1 MAQSFN
7 VLFLSSEIVPF
18 AKTGGLAD
26 VSYSLPQAIKELGHE
41 IRVMMPKYGFI
52 SERKYGIHEIIRLRE
67 MDIPV
72 GDKLQKGNAK
82 ASFIVGQKVKVQV
95 YFLENEFYYNRDG
108 IYVDSK
114 TKTDYPDNDER
125 FIFFC
130 KGVIEMLKRLGWVP
144 DIIHCNDW
152 QTALIPVYLKTIYK
166 NDPFFSKIK
175 TVLTIHNIGYQGI
188 FPKESFLKSGLPE
201 EIFPQIEHNGNFN
214 FLKAGILYAD
224 VITTVSPTYA
234 KEIISDDEFGAG
246 LSDVLKK
253 RKKDVYGILNGVDY
267 SIWSPE
273 SDKFIPVPYNI
284 QTIESKYENK
294 KALLRYFDLPYN
306 EDVPV
311 VAQISRLVE
320 QKGFDLI
327 AEVIDDMMKLDI
339 QYIVL
344 GTGEP
349 KYEEMLA
356 KIKKKY
362 PKKVGVHIGF
372 SEELAHLIEAGADIF
387 LMPSRYEPCGLN
399 QMYSLRYG
407 TVPVVRKVGGLADT
421 VEEFN
426 PKTGKGTG
434 FLFEKYSGQEM
445 LKALKKAITVY
456 KNRKVWLKLMK
467 NGMVKDFSWNASAKE
482 YVKLYAKLLTKQRRA
497 RTAKTK

>member
-7 VLFLSSEIVPF
+7 ILFLSSEIVPF

-41 IRVMMPKYGFI
+41 IRVMMPRYGFI
-52 SERKYGIHEIIRLRE
+52 SERRYGIHEIIRLRE
-67 MDIPV
+67 MDIPI

-152 QTALIPVYLKTIYK
+152 QTALIPVYLKTVYK
-166 NDPFFSKIK
+166 NDPFFKKIK

-201 EIFPQIEHNGNFN
+201 EIFPEIEHNGNFN

-234 KEIISDDEFGAG
+234 KEIINDNEFGAG

-267 SIWSPE
+267 STWSPE
-273 SDKFIPVPYNI
+273 NDKFIPVPYNI

-294 KALLRYFDLPYN
+294 KALLKYFDLPYN

-467 NGMVKDFSWNASAKE
+467 NGMAKDFSWNASAKE
-482 YVKLYAKLLTKQRRA
+482 YVKLYAKLLTKQRRT

>member
-1 MAQSFN
+1 MAQSLN
-7 VLFLSSEIVPF
+7 ILFLSSEVVPF

-26 VSYSLPQAIKELGHE
+26 VSFALPQAIKELGHE

-52 SERKYGIHEIIRLRE
+52 SERKFGIHEIIRLRE

-72 GDKLQKGNAK
+72 GDKLQRGSAK
-82 ASFIVGQKVKVQV
+82 ASFIVGQKIKVQI
-95 YFLENEFYYNRDG
+95 YFLENDFYYNRDG
-108 IYVDSK
+108 LYVDSK

-130 KGVIEMLKRLGWVP
+130 KGVIETLKKLGWRP

-152 QTALIPVYLKTIYK
+152 QTALVPVYLKTIYK
-166 NDPFFSKIK
+166 DDPFLKGIK
-175 TVLTIHNIGYQGI
+175 TILTIHNIGYQGI
-188 FPKESFLKSGLPE
+188 FPKESFLKSGLPD
-201 EIFPQIEHNGNFN
+201 EIFPQISHNGNFN

-234 KEIISDDEFGAG
+234 KEIMTNDEYGAG
-246 LSDVLKK
+246 LSATLRK

-267 SIWSPE
+267 SVWSPE
-273 SDKFIPVPYNI
+273 NDKFIPVPYNI

-294 KALLRYFDLPYN
+294 KALLKYFGLTYD
-306 EDVPV
+306 ESIPV
-311 VAQISRLVE
+311 VAQISRLAE

-327 AEVIDDMMKLDI
+327 AEVIDEMMKLDI

-349 KYEEMLA
+349 RYEEMLERV
-356 KIKKKY
+356 KKKY

-407 TVPVVRKVGGLADT
+407 TVPIVRKTGGLADT

-426 PKTGKGTG
+426 PKTGRGTG
-434 FLFEKYSGQEM
+434 FLFEKYSGTDL
-445 LKALKKAITVY
+445 LKALKKALNVY
-456 KNRKVWLKLMK
+456 KNKKAWIKLMK
-467 NGMVKDFSWNASAKE
+467 NGMMKDFSWNASAKK
-482 YVKLYAKLLTKQRRA
+482 YVELYEKLLTSQKKT
-497 RTAKTK
+497 RTAKVK

>member
-1 MAQSFN
+1 MVQSFDIF
-7 VLFLSSEIVPF
+7 FLSSEVAPF

-26 VSYSLPQAIKELGHE
+26 VSFSLPQAIKELGHE
-41 IRVMMPKYGFI
+41 VRVMMPKYGFI
-52 SERKYGIHEIIRLRE
+52 SERKFGIHEIIRLRE
-67 MDIPV
+67 MEIPV

-82 ASFIVGQKVKVQV
+82 ASFIVGQKMKVQI

-108 IYVDSK
+108 LYVDPK

-130 KGVIEMLKRLGWVP
+130 KGVIEVLKKLGWCP

-152 QTALIPVYLKTIYK
+152 QTALVPVYLKTIYK
-166 NDPFFSKIK
+166 DDPFFKKVK

-188 FPKESFLKSGLPE
+188 FPKESFLKSGLPD
-201 EIFPQIEHNGNFN
+201 EIFPEIEHNGNFN

-224 VITTVSPTYA
+224 AITTVSPTYA

-246 LSDVLKK
+246 LSNVLRK
-253 RKKDVYGILNGVDY
+253 RKKDFYGVLNGVDY
-267 SIWSPE
+267 SVWSPE
-273 SDKFIPVPYNI
+273 NDKFIPVPYNI

-294 KALLRYFDLPYN
+294 KALLRYFGLPYD

-327 AEVIDDMMKLDI
+327 AEIADEMMKLDI
-339 QYIVL
+339 EYVVL

-349 KYEEMLA
+349 RYEEMLEGL
-356 KIKKKY
+356 KKKY

-372 SEELAHLIEAGADIF
+372 SEELAHLIEAGADMF
-387 LMPSRYEPCGLN
+387 LMSSRYEPCGLN
-399 QMYSLRYG
+399 QIYSLRYG
-407 TVPVVRKVGGLADT
+407 TVPIVRKTGGLADT

-426 PKTGKGTG
+426 PGTGKGTG
-434 FLFEKYSGQEM
+434 FLFEKYSGQEL
-445 LKALKKAITVY
+445 LKALKKALMIY
-456 KNRKVWLKLMK
+456 KNKKAWMKLMK
-467 NGMVKDFSWNASAKE
+467 NGMTKDFSWSASAKK
-482 YVKLYAKLLTKQRRA
+482 YVELYEKLLSKQRK
-497 RTAKTK
+497 KTTGKSK

>member
-1 MAQSFN
+1 
-7 VLFLSSEIVPF
+7 
-18 AKTGGLAD
+18 
-26 VSYSLPQAIKELGHE
+26 
-41 IRVMMPKYGFI
+41 
-52 SERKYGIHEIIRLRE
+52 

-72 GDKLQKGNAK
+72 GDKLQRGSVK
-82 ASFIVGQKVKVQV
+82 ASFVVGQKIKVQI

-108 IYVDSK
+108 LYVDSK

-130 KGVIEMLKRLGWVP
+130 KGVIETLRKLGWRP

-152 QTALIPVYLKTIYK
+152 QTALVPVYLKTLYK
-166 NDPFFSKIK
+166 DDPLLSGIK
-175 TVLTIHNIGYQGI
+175 TVLTIHNIGYQGV
-188 FPKESFLKSGLPE
+188 FPKESFLKSGLPD
-201 EIFPQIEHNGNFN
+201 EIFPQISHNGSFN

-234 KEIISDDEFGAG
+234 REIISSDEYGAG
-246 LSDVLKK
+246 LSATLKK

-273 SDKFIPVPYNI
+273 NDKFIPVPYNI

-294 KALLRYFDLPYN
+294 KALLKYFGLTYDEN
-306 EDVPV
+306 IPV
-311 VAQISRLVE
+311 VAQISRLAE

-327 AEVIDDMMKLDI
+327 EEIIDEMMKLDI

-344 GTGEP
+344 GTGDP
-349 KYEEMLA
+349 KYEEMLE
-356 KIKKKY
+356 KVKKKY
-362 PKKVGVHIGF
+362 PKKVGIHIGF

-407 TVPVVRKVGGLADT
+407 TVPIVRKTGGLADT

-426 PKTGKGTG
+426 PKTGRGTG
-434 FLFEKYSGQEM
+434 FLFEKYSGGDL
-445 LKALKKAITVY
+445 LKALKKALSVY
-456 KNRKVWLKLMK
+456 KNKKAWIKLMK
-467 NGMVKDFSWNASAKE
+467 NGMTKDFSWNASAKKYIE
-482 YVKLYAKLLTKQRRA
+482 LYEKVLTPQKKR
-497 RTAKTK
+497 RTARVK

>member
-1 MAQSFN
+1 MAQSLN
-7 VLFLSSEIVPF
+7 ILFLSSEVVPF

-26 VSYSLPQAIKELGHE
+26 VSFALPQAIKELGHE

-52 SERKYGIHEIIRLRE
+52 SERKFGIHEIIRLRE

-72 GDKLQKGNAK
+72 GDKLQKGSAK
-82 ASFIVGQKVKVQV
+82 ASFIVGQKIKVQI
-95 YFLENEFYYNRDG
+95 YFLENDFYYNRDG
-108 IYVDSK
+108 LYVDSK

-130 KGVIEMLKRLGWVP
+130 KGVIETLKKLGWRP

-152 QTALIPVYLKTIYK
+152 QTALVPVYLKTIYK
-166 NDPFFSKIK
+166 DDPFLSGIK
-175 TVLTIHNIGYQGI
+175 TVLTIHNIGYQGV
-188 FPKESFLKSGLPE
+188 FPKESFLKSGLPD
-201 EIFPQIEHNGNFN
+201 EIFSQISHNGNFN

-234 KEIISDDEFGAG
+234 KEIMTSDEYGAG
-246 LSDVLKK
+246 LSATLKK

-267 SIWSPE
+267 SVWSPE
-273 SDKFIPVPYNI
+273 NDKFIPVPYNI

-294 KALLRYFDLPYN
+294 KALLKYFGLTYDEN
-306 EDVPV
+306 IPV
-311 VAQISRLVE
+311 VAQISRLAE

-327 AEVIDDMMKLDI
+327 AEIIDEMMKLDI

-349 KYEEMLA
+349 RYEEMLERV
-356 KIKKKY
+356 KKKY

-407 TVPVVRKVGGLADT
+407 TVPVVRKTGGLADT

-426 PKTGKGTG
+426 PKTGRGTG
-434 FLFEKYSGQEM
+434 FLFEKYSGTDL
-445 LKALKKAITVY
+445 LKALKKALSVY
-456 KNRKVWLKLMK
+456 KNKKAWIKLMK
-467 NGMVKDFSWNASAKE
+467 NGMMKDFSWNASAKK
-482 YVKLYAKLLTKQRRA
+482 YVELYEKLLTPQKKT
-497 RTAKTK
+497 RTAKVK

>member
-1 MAQSFN
+1 MVQPLN
-7 VLFLSSEIVPF
+7 ILFLSSEIVPF

-26 VSYSLPQAIKELGHE
+26 VSFALPQAIKELGHE
-41 IRVMMPKYGFI
+41 IRAMMPKYGFI
-52 SERKYGIHEIIRLRE
+52 SERKFGIHEIVRLRD

-108 IYVDSK
+108 LYVDSK
-114 TKTDYPDNDER
+114 TKKDYPDNDER

-130 KGVIEMLKRLGWVP
+130 KGVIETLKKLGWRPHV
-144 DIIHCNDW
+144 IHCNDW
-152 QTALIPVYLKTIYK
+152 QTALVPVYLKTIYK
-166 NDPFFSKIK
+166 DDPFFKGIK
-175 TVLTIHNIGYQGI
+175 TVLTIHNIGYQGV
-188 FPKESFLKSGLPE
+188 FPKESFYKSGLPDA
-201 EIFPQIEHNGNFN
+201 ILSQIEHNGNFN

-234 KEIISDDEFGAG
+234 KEIISKDEFGAG
-246 LSDVLKK
+246 LSEVLKK
-253 RKKDVYGILNGVDY
+253 RKKDIYGILNGVDY
-267 SIWSPE
+267 SVWSPE
-273 SDKFIPVPYNI
+273 NDKYIPVPYSI
-284 QTIESKYENK
+284 QTIETKYENK
-294 KALLRYFDLPYN
+294 KALLKHFGLEYD
-306 EDVPV
+306 EEIPV
-311 VAQISRLVE
+311 VAQISRLVD

-327 AEVIDDMMKLDI
+327 EEIIDEMMKLNI

-349 KYEEMLA
+349 RYEEMLEKA
-356 KIKKKY
+356 KKKY

-387 LMPSRYEPCGLN
+387 LMPSKYEPCGLN

-407 TVPVVRKVGGLADT
+407 TIPIVRKTGGLADT

-426 PKTGKGTG
+426 IKTGRGTG
-434 FLFEKYSGQEM
+434 FLFEKYSGQDL
-445 LKALKKAITVY
+445 LKALKKALSVY

-467 NGMVKDFSWNASAKE
+467 NAMAKDFSWTMSAKK
-482 YVKLYAKLLTKQRRA
+482 YVELYQKLTTQQKKTRTVKAK
-497 RTAKTK
+497 

>member
-7 VLFLSSEIVPF
+7 ILFLSSEVVPF
-18 AKTGGLAD
+18 AKVGGLAD
-26 VSYSLPQAIKELGHE
+26 VSCSLSQAIKELGHE
-41 IRVMMPKYGFI
+41 VRVMMPKYGSI

-108 IYVDSK
+108 IYIDPK
-114 TKTDYPDNDER
+114 TKMDYLDNDER

-130 KGVIEMLKRLGWVP
+130 KGVIEMLRRLGWVP

-152 QTALIPVYLKTIYK
+152 QTALIPVYLKTVYK
-166 NDPFFSKIK
+166 NDPFFKKVK

-188 FPKESFLKSGLPE
+188 FPKESFIKSGLPD
-201 EIFPQIEHNGNFN
+201 EIFSKIEHHGSFN

-224 VITTVSPTYA
+224 AITTVSPTYA
-234 KEIISDDEFGAG
+234 KEIINDEEFGAG
-246 LSDVLKK
+246 LSDVLRK

-273 SDKFIPVPYNI
+273 NDKFIPVTYSI
-284 QTIESKYENK
+284 QTIESKFENK
-294 KALLRYFDLPYN
+294 KALLKHFELQYDEN
-306 EDVPV
+306 IPV

-327 AEVIDDMMKLDI
+327 AEAIDDMMKLDI

-349 KYEEMLA
+349 KYEEMLV
-356 KIKKKY
+356 KFKKKY
-362 PKKVGVHIGF
+362 PGKIGVHIGF
-372 SEELAHLIEAGADIF
+372 NEELAHLIEAGADIF

-407 TVPVVRKVGGLADT
+407 TVPVVRRVGGLADT

-434 FLFEKYSGQEM
+434 FLFDKYSAQEM
-445 LKALKKAITVY
+445 LKALKRALSVY
-456 KNRKVWLKLMK
+456 GNRKAWLKLMR
-467 NGMVKDFSWNASAKE
+467 NAMSKDFSWNTSAKE
-482 YVKLYAKLLTKQRRA
+482 YVKLYEKLLSKQRRT
-497 RTAKTK
+497 RTIKTE

>member
-1 MAQSFN
+1 MAQSSN
-7 VLFLSSEIVPF
+7 ILFLSSEIAPF

-41 IRVMMPKYGFI
+41 IRIMMPKYGFI

-82 ASFIVGQKVKVQV
+82 ASFVVGQKVKVQV

-114 TKTDYPDNDER
+114 TKMDYPDNDER

-166 NDPFFSKIK
+166 NDPFFKGIK
-175 TVLTIHNIGYQGI
+175 TVLTIHNIGYQGV

-201 EIFPQIEHNGNFN
+201 EIFSEIEHNGNFN

-234 KEIISDDEFGAG
+234 KEIINDDEFGAG

-273 SDKFIPVPYNI
+273 NDKFIPVPYNI

-294 KALLRYFDLPYN
+294 KALLKHFDLPYDEN
-306 EDVPV
+306 TPV

-327 AEVIDDMMKLDI
+327 AEVIDDMMKLDV

-344 GTGEP
+344 GTGDP
-349 KYEEMLA
+349 KYEEMLE
-356 KIKKKY
+356 KFKKKY
-362 PKKVGVHIGF
+362 PKKIGVHIGF
-372 SEELAHLIEAGADIF
+372 SEELAHLIEAGTDIF

-399 QMYSLRYG
+399 QIYSLRYG

-482 YVKLYAKLLTKQRRA
+482 YVKLYEKLLSKQRRT